1 MQRDEA
7 LRILRD
13 HREEFH
19 AYGVK
24 HLALFGSVARDEAGP
39 DSDVDILV
47 EFDEPVGLFRLLD
60 LKDHL
65 ERLLGS
71 PVDLGTEDGVQPR
84 TRARVLREVVDVVTR
99 GALKPRLAPRVE
111 RGSVT
116 VCLER
121 TG

>member
-1 MQRDEA
+1 VRRDEV

-13 HREEFH
+13 HREEFR

-24 HLALFGSVARDEAGP
+24 HLVLFGSVARDEAGP

-65 ERLLGS
+65 ERLLGAR
-71 PVDLGTEDGVQPR
+71 VDLGTEDGLQPR
-84 TRARVLREVVDVVTR
+84 TRARVLKEVVSAV
-99 GALKPRLAPRVE
+99 
-111 RGSVT
+111 
-116 VCLER
+116 
-121 TG
+121 